1 MKEFNKMN
9 LSESTLKALEVLGYE
24 SATEVQ
30 EKVIEK
36 LMKNNNVLVQS
47 QTGSGKTAAFG
58 IPIVEAIDWDN
69 RLPQAL
75 VLAPTRELALQISEE
90 IFNIGR
96 FKRLIV
102 EPIFGRSSFEAQEKK
117 LRGLCHVIVATPGRL
132 IDHMER
138 GTIDLSEVKTL
149 IIDEADE
156 MLDMGFIDQIK
167 SITTKLPKNLTIG
180 LFSATMPDRIKE
192 LSESI
197 MHDPE
202 FIKVASVSRVDER
215 ILQERYFVAQKQKMD
230 LLKDILIV
238 ENPNSS
244 IIFCNT
250 KANVEAVADM
260 LWDLGINVETLHGDM
275 EQRDRTRV
283 INEFKR
289 AGFRYLVATDVAA
302 RGLDI
307 DDIALVVNYD
317 FPENTA
323 SYIHRI
329 GRTAR
334 IEKMGKAISF
344 VDDYEMKFLNQA
356 IEDHNFQIE
365 TMKRPSESLVADRL
379 EAFNAKIL
387 RQPKRKRARG
397 DDFKH
402 QIMKLHINAG
412 KKTKMRPVD
421 LVGALC
427 SIEGV
432 EKDDIGVIAIVDVS
446 TFVEILNG
454 KGDLVLKTLQTMPIK
469 GRIRRVSLANQ
480 HMEP

>member
-1 MKEFNKMN
+1 MSTFKAMN
-9 LSESTLKALEVLGYE
+9 LSETTLKSLEVLGYNE
-24 SATEVQ
+24 ATEVQ
-30 EKVIEK
+30 EKVIK
-36 LMKNNNVLVQS
+36 SLLNNESLIVQS

-58 IPIVEAIDWDN
+58 IPIVEHIDWDN

-75 VLAPTRELALQISEE
+75 VLAPTRELALQIQEE

-102 EPIFGRSSFEAQEKK
+102 EAVFGRSSFEAQEKK
-117 LRGLCHVIVATPGRL
+117 LRGLCHVVVATPGRL
-132 IDHMER
+132 IDHIER

-167 SITTKLPKNLTIG
+167 AVTKALPKDKTIS
-180 LFSATMPDRIKE
+180 LFSATMPDKIKE
-192 LSESI
+192 LSQQI
-197 MHDPE
+197 MKDAK
-202 FIKVASVSRVDER
+202 FVKVEAVNAVDDR
-215 ILQERYFVAQKQKMD
+215 ILQERYFVSQKQKMD
-230 LLKDILIV
+230 ALKEILIL

-250 KANVEAVADM
+250 KANVEMVADM
-260 LWDLGINVETLHGDM
+260 LWGLGINVETLHGDM
-275 EQRDRTRV
+275 EQRDRTYV

-317 FPENTA
+317 LPENTA

-334 IEKMGKAISF
+334 IEKMGKAISL
-344 VDDYEMKFLNQA
+344 VDDYETKYLTT
-356 IEDHNFQIE
+356 ILEDTQFQIDN
-365 TMKRPSESLVADRL
+365 MKRPSESML
-379 EAFNAKIL
+379 ESKKDAFNAKIL
-387 RQPKRKRARG
+387 RQPKRKQAKG
-397 DDFKH
+397 DDFKN
-402 QIMKLHINAG
+402 QITKLHINAG

-427 SIEGV
+427 SIDGV
-432 EKDDIGVIAIVDVS
+432 EKDDIGVIGIVDVS

-454 KGDLVLKTLQTMPIK
+454 KGKLVLDTLQTTPIK
-469 GRIRRVSLANQ
+469 GRVRKVSLANQ
-480 HMEP
+480 HLE

>member
-1 MKEFNKMN
+1 MN
-9 LSESTLKALEVLGYE
+9 LSETTLKSLEVLGYNE
-24 SATEVQ
+24 ATEVQ
-30 EKVIEK
+30 EKVIK
-36 LMKNNNVLVQS
+36 SLLNNESLIVQS

-58 IPIVEAIDWDN
+58 IPIVEHIDWDN

-75 VLAPTRELALQISEE
+75 VLAPTRELALQIQEE

-102 EPIFGRSSFEAQEKK
+102 EAVFGRSSFEAQEKK
-117 LRGLCHVIVATPGRL
+117 LRGLCHVVVATPGRL
-132 IDHMER
+132 IDHIER

-167 SITTKLPKNLTIG
+167 AVTKALPKDKTIS
-180 LFSATMPDRIKE
+180 LFSATMPDKIKE
-192 LSESI
+192 LSQQI
-197 MHDPE
+197 MKDAK
-202 FIKVASVSRVDER
+202 FVKVEAVNAVDDR
-215 ILQERYFVAQKQKMD
+215 ILQERYFVSQKQKMD
-230 LLKDILIV
+230 ALKEILIL

-250 KANVEAVADM
+250 KANVEMVADM
-260 LWDLGINVETLHGDM
+260 LWGLGINVETLHGDM
-275 EQRDRTRV
+275 EQRDRTYV

-317 FPENTA
+317 LPENTA

-334 IEKMGKAISF
+334 IEKMGKAISL
-344 VDDYEMKFLNQA
+344 VDDYETKYLTT
-356 IEDHNFQIE
+356 ILEDTKFQIDN
-365 TMKRPSESLVADRL
+365 MKRPSESML
-379 EAFNAKIL
+379 ESKKDAFNAKIL
-387 RQPKRKRARG
+387 RQPKRKQAKG
-397 DDFKH
+397 DDFKN
-402 QIMKLHINAG
+402 QITKLHINAG

-427 SIEGV
+427 SIDGV
-432 EKDDIGVIAIVDVS
+432 EKDDIGVIGIVDVS

-454 KGDLVLKTLQTMPIK
+454 KGKLVLDTLQTMPIK
-469 GRIRRVSLANQ
+469 GRVRKVSLANQ
-480 HMEP
+480 HLE

>member
-1 MKEFNKMN
+1 MSTFKTMN
-9 LSESTLKALEVLGYE
+9 LSETTLKALEVLGYNE
-24 SATEVQ
+24 ATEVQ
-30 EKVIEK
+30 EKVIK
-36 LMKNNNVLVQS
+36 SLLNNESLIVQS

-58 IPIVEAIDWDN
+58 IPIVEHIDWDN

-75 VLAPTRELALQISEE
+75 VLAPTRELALQIQEE

-102 EPIFGRSSFEAQEKK
+102 EAVFGRSSFEAQEKK
-117 LRGLCHVIVATPGRL
+117 LRGLCHVVVATPGRL
-132 IDHMER
+132 IDHIER
-138 GTIDLSEVKTL
+138 GTIDLSEVRTL

-167 SITTKLPKNLTIG
+167 AVTKALPKDKTIS
-180 LFSATMPDRIKE
+180 LFSATMPDKIKE
-192 LSESI
+192 LSQQI
-197 MHDPE
+197 MKDAK
-202 FIKVASVSRVDER
+202 FVKVEAVNAVDDR
-215 ILQERYFVAQKQKMD
+215 ILQERYFVSQKQKMD
-230 LLKDILIV
+230 ALKEILIL

-250 KANVEAVADM
+250 KANVEMVADM
-260 LWDLGINVETLHGDM
+260 LWGLGINVETLHGDM
-275 EQRDRTRV
+275 EQRDRTYV

-317 FPENTA
+317 LPENTA

-334 IEKMGKAISF
+334 IEKMGKAISL
-344 VDDYEMKFLNQA
+344 VDDYETKYLTT
-356 IEDHNFQIE
+356 ILEDTQFQIDN
-365 TMKRPSESLVADRL
+365 MKRPSESML
-379 EAFNAKIL
+379 ESKKDAFNAKIL
-387 RQPKRKRARG
+387 RQPKRKQAKG
-397 DDFKH
+397 DDFKN
-402 QIMKLHINAG
+402 QITKLHINAG

-427 SIEGV
+427 SIDGV
-432 EKDDIGVIAIVDVS
+432 EKDDIGVIGIVDVS

-454 KGDLVLKTLQTMPIK
+454 KGKLVLDTLQTTPIK
-469 GRIRRVSLANQ
+469 GRVRKVSVANQ
-480 HMEP
+480 HLE

>member
-1 MKEFNKMN
+1 MN
-9 LSESTLKALEVLGYE
+9 LSETTLKSLEVLGYNE
-24 SATEVQ
+24 ATEVQ
-30 EKVIEK
+30 EKVIK
-36 LMKNNNVLVQS
+36 SLLNNESLIVQS

-58 IPIVEAIDWDN
+58 IPIVEHIDWDN

-75 VLAPTRELALQISEE
+75 VLAPTRELALQIQEE

-102 EPIFGRSSFEAQEKK
+102 EAVFGRSSFEAQEKK
-117 LRGLCHVIVATPGRL
+117 LRGLCHVVVATPGRL
-132 IDHMER
+132 IDHIER

-167 SITTKLPKNLTIG
+167 AVTKALPKDKTIS
-180 LFSATMPDRIKE
+180 LFSATMPDKIKE
-192 LSESI
+192 LSQQI
-197 MHDPE
+197 MKDAK
-202 FIKVASVSRVDER
+202 FVKVEAVNAVDDR
-215 ILQERYFVAQKQKMD
+215 ILQERYFVSQKQKMD
-230 LLKDILIV
+230 ALKEILIL

-250 KANVEAVADM
+250 KANVEMVADM
-260 LWDLGINVETLHGDM
+260 LWGLGINVETLHGDM
-275 EQRDRTRV
+275 EQRDRTYV

-317 FPENTA
+317 LPENTA

-334 IEKMGKAISF
+334 IEKMGKAISL
-344 VDDYEMKFLNQA
+344 VDDYETKYLTT
-356 IEDHNFQIE
+356 ILEDTQFQIDN
-365 TMKRPSESLVADRL
+365 MKRPSESML
-379 EAFNAKIL
+379 ESKKDAFNAKIL
-387 RQPKRKRARG
+387 RQPKRKQAKG
-397 DDFKH
+397 DDFKN
-402 QIMKLHINAG
+402 QITKLHINAG

-427 SIEGV
+427 SIDGV
-432 EKDDIGVIAIVDVS
+432 EKDDIGVIGIVDVS

-454 KGDLVLKTLQTMPIK
+454 KGKLVLDTLQTMPIK
-469 GRIRRVSLANQ
+469 GRVRKVSLANQ
-480 HMEP
+480 HLE

>member
-1 MKEFNKMN
+1 MN
-9 LSESTLKALEVLGYE
+9 LSETTLKSLEVLGYNE
-24 SATEVQ
+24 ATEVQ
-30 EKVIEK
+30 EKVIK
-36 LMKNNNVLVQS
+36 SLLNNESLIVQS

-58 IPIVEAIDWDN
+58 IPIVEHIDWDN

-75 VLAPTRELALQISEE
+75 VLAPTRELALQIQEE

-102 EPIFGRSSFEAQEKK
+102 EAVFGRSSFEAQEKK
-117 LRGLCHVIVATPGRL
+117 LRGLCHVVVATPGRL
-132 IDHMER
+132 IDHIER

-167 SITTKLPKNLTIG
+167 AVTKALPKDKTIS
-180 LFSATMPDRIKE
+180 LFSATMPDKIKE
-192 LSESI
+192 LSQQI
-197 MHDPE
+197 MKDAK
-202 FIKVASVSRVDER
+202 FVKVEAVNAVDDR
-215 ILQERYFVAQKQKMD
+215 ILQERYFVSQKQKMD
-230 LLKDILIV
+230 ALKEILIL

-250 KANVEAVADM
+250 KANVEMVADM
-260 LWDLGINVETLHGDM
+260 LWGLGINVETLHGDM
-275 EQRDRTRV
+275 EQRDRTYV

-317 FPENTA
+317 LPENTA

-334 IEKMGKAISF
+334 IEKMGKAISL
-344 VDDYEMKFLNQA
+344 VDDYETKYLTT
-356 IEDHNFQIE
+356 ILEDTQFQIDN
-365 TMKRPSESLVADRL
+365 MKRPSESML
-379 EAFNAKIL
+379 ESKKDAFNAKIL
-387 RQPKRKRARG
+387 RQPKRKQAKG
-397 DDFKH
+397 DDFKN
-402 QIMKLHINAG
+402 QITKLHINAG

-427 SIEGV
+427 SIDGV
-432 EKDDIGVIAIVDVS
+432 EKDDIGVIGIVDVS

-454 KGDLVLKTLQTMPIK
+454 KGKLVLDTLQTMPIK
-469 GRIRRVSLANQ
+469 GRVRKASLANQ
-480 HMEP
+480 HLE

>member
-1 MKEFNKMN
+1 MN
-9 LSESTLKALEVLGYE
+9 LSETTLKSLEVLGYNE
-24 SATEVQ
+24 ATEVQ
-30 EKVIEK
+30 EKVIK
-36 LMKNNNVLVQS
+36 SLLNNESLIVQS

-58 IPIVEAIDWDN
+58 IPIVEHIDWDN

-75 VLAPTRELALQISEE
+75 VLAPTRELALQIQEE

-102 EPIFGRSSFEAQEKK
+102 EAVFGRSSFEAQEKK
-117 LRGLCHVIVATPGRL
+117 LRGLCHVVVATPGRL
-132 IDHMER
+132 IDHIER

-167 SITTKLPKNLTIG
+167 AVTKALPKDKTIS
-180 LFSATMPDRIKE
+180 LFSATMPDKIKE
-192 LSESI
+192 LSQQI
-197 MHDPE
+197 MKDAK
-202 FIKVASVSRVDER
+202 FVKVEAVNAVDDR
-215 ILQERYFVAQKQKMD
+215 ILQERYFVSQKQKMD
-230 LLKDILIV
+230 ALKEILIL

-250 KANVEAVADM
+250 KANVEMVADM
-260 LWDLGINVETLHGDM
+260 LWGLGINVETLHGDM
-275 EQRDRTRV
+275 EQRDRTYV

-317 FPENTA
+317 LPENTA

-334 IEKMGKAISF
+334 IEKMGKAISL
-344 VDDYEMKFLNQA
+344 VDDYETKYLTT
-356 IEDHNFQIE
+356 ILEDTQFQIDN
-365 TMKRPSESLVADRL
+365 MKRPSESML
-379 EAFNAKIL
+379 ESKKDAFNAKIL
-387 RQPKRKRARG
+387 RQPKRKQAKG
-397 DDFKH
+397 DDFKN
-402 QIMKLHINAG
+402 QITKLHINAG

-427 SIEGV
+427 SIDGV
-432 EKDDIGVIAIVDVS
+432 EKDDIGVIGIVDVS

-454 KGDLVLKTLQTMPIK
+454 KGKLVLDTLQTTPIK
-469 GRIRRVSLANQ
+469 GRVRKVSLANQ
-480 HMEP
+480 HLE

>member
-1 MKEFNKMN
+1 MSTFKTMN
-9 LSESTLKALEVLGYE
+9 LSETTLKSLKVLGYNE
-24 SATEVQ
+24 ATEVQ
-30 EKVIEK
+30 EKVIK
-36 LMKNNNVLVQS
+36 SLLNNKSLIVQS

-58 IPIVEAIDWDN
+58 IPIVEHIDWDN

-75 VLAPTRELALQISEE
+75 VLAPTRELALQIQEE

-102 EPIFGRSSFEAQEKK
+102 EAVFGRSSFEAQEKK
-117 LRGLCHVIVATPGRL
+117 LRGLCHIVVATPGRL
-132 IDHMER
+132 IDHIER

-167 SITTKLPKNLTIG
+167 AVTKALPKDKTIS
-180 LFSATMPDRIKE
+180 LFSATMPDKIKE
-192 LSESI
+192 LSQQI
-197 MHDPE
+197 MKDAK
-202 FIKVASVSRVDER
+202 FVKVEAVNAVDDR
-215 ILQERYFVAQKQKMD
+215 ILQERYFVSQKQKMD
-230 LLKDILIV
+230 ALKEILIL

-250 KANVEAVADM
+250 KANVEMVADM
-260 LWDLGINVETLHGDM
+260 LWGLGINVETLHGDM
-275 EQRDRTRV
+275 EQRDRTYV

-317 FPENTA
+317 LPENTA

-334 IEKMGKAISF
+334 IEKMGKAISL
-344 VDDYEMKFLNQA
+344 VDDYETKYLTT
-356 IEDHNFQIE
+356 ILEDTQFQIDN
-365 TMKRPSESLVADRL
+365 MKRPSESML
-379 EAFNAKIL
+379 ESKKDAFNAKIL
-387 RQPKRKRARG
+387 RQPKRKQAKG
-397 DDFKH
+397 DDFKN
-402 QIMKLHINAG
+402 QITKLHINAG

-427 SIEGV
+427 SIDGV
-432 EKDDIGVIAIVDVS
+432 EKDDIGVIGIVDVS

-454 KGDLVLKTLQTMPIK
+454 KGKLVLDTLQTTPIK
-469 GRIRRVSLANQ
+469 GRVRKVSLANQ
-480 HMEP
+480 HLE